1 MSVINRDMNCA
12 SVNITCNAK
21 AMLIATHINMNA
33 SAHMH
38 EPIGIGKITIDTF
51 AEAKS
56 TTATLIGTN
65 ERTGTSTAAVIG
77 RRLAIEGA
85 TAQIDTI
92 TMESTITSPLATT
105 MITTILAFAI
115 MGR

>member
-1 MSVINRDMNCA
+1 MSVIDRDMNCA

-21 AMLIATHINMNA
+21 AMLMATRVNTN
-33 SAHMH
+33 AHMH

-56 TTATLIGTN
+56 TAATLIGTN

-85 TAQIDTI
+85 TAPIDTI

-105 MITTILAFAI
+105 MITTILAFDI
-115 MGR
+115 MGQ